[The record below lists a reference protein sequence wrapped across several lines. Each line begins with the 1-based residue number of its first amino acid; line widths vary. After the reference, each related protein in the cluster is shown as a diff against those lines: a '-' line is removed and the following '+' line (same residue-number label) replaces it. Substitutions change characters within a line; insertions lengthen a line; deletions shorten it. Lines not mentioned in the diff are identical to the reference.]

1 MFAPVHDFFRALNR
15 ARRATRTGDHKTA
28 EHWTRIAE
36 PHLKISERLNRLA
49 EPPPSATTGPVMLDP
64 NGFSPGGTPN
74 RILNQQRMER
84 SRVGQINPVK

>member
-1 MFAPVHDFFRALNR
+1 MFAPVHDFFRALNQ
-15 ARRATRTGDHKTA
+15 ARRATRAGDHKTA

-36 PHLKISERLNRLA
+36 RHLNISERLNRLA
-49 EPPPSATTGPVMLDP
+49 APAGPVMLDP

-84 SRVGQINPVK
+84 ASVGQINPVK